1 MCVSTLIRLFTVLLW
16 LLILPSAA
24 QAAPVVTFIVGIVSA
39 ISAFAASSWL
49 AGAIVRI
56 GIGLGLSA
64 LSRALLPQQ
73 SRPGGLQTSV
83 TLSGATTPQSFI
95 LGRYATSGSLVCP
108 PMTHGVSNEYLTYV
122 IALGSLKGQTLKR
135 FAVNGKWQDLATTSH
150 ADYGSDVTDTNAG
163 HLWIRFYD
171 GSQIAADPMLL
182 AKYAAHP
189 DTPWSS
195 DMVGTSICYA
205 VLTVKAN
212 TTLWSGLPTFRFELG
227 GIPLYDPRLDDTAG
241 GIGLMRWGDPTTW
254 TSSEIPSVMI
264 YNIMRGI
271 SLPSGE
277 TWGGDVA
284 AEDLPYA
291 NWAVAME
298 DCDEQVPDGSGGTKA
313 QYVAGFEVRVN
324 EPPKAILE
332 ELLKSCAGEM
342 ADIGGIWKIHVGA
355 PSLPTLFLNDDDI
368 LVSETRQL
376 LPFPGLEQT
385 HNGISTTH
393 PDPELLWEAS
403 EAAPLSDP
411 VAVAADGGRNL
422 IANLGLPSVWDGEQ
436 VARLQAAWLKDDR
449 RWRRHSLSLPPRW
462 VAAEPFDVISWDSL
476 RNDYLATQ
484 FAVLSVTDNPMT
496 LNQRLV
502 LREVNPNDW
511 SL

>member
-1 MCVSTLIRLFTVLLW
+1 MIRLLTIVVW
-16 LLILPSAA
+16 LTILPSVA
-24 QAAPVVTFIVGIVSA
+24 QAAPVVTFIAGIVSA
-39 ISAFAASSWL
+39 ISSFAASSWL

-56 GIGLGLSA
+56 GVGLGLSA

-83 TLSGATTPQSFI
+83 TLSGATTPQGFI

-108 PMTHGVSNEYLTYV
+108 PMTHGASNEYLTYV
-122 IALGSLKGQTLKR
+122 ITVGALRDQTLRR
-135 FAVNGKWQDLATTSH
+135 FAVNGKWQVLSTTSH
-150 ADYGSDVTDTNAG
+150 ADYGGDVTSANAG
-163 HLWIRFYD
+163 HLWIRFFD
-171 GSQIAADPMLL
+171 GSQSAADPMLL

-189 DTPWSS
+189 ETPWTV
-195 DMVGTSICYA
+195 DMVGTGICYA
-205 VLTVKAN
+205 ILTCKAN
-212 TTLWSGLPTFRFELG
+212 ADLWSGLPQFRFELG
-227 GIPLYDPRLDDTAG
+227 GIPLYDPRFDDTAG
-241 GIGLMRWGDPTTW
+241 GIGLMRWDDPATW
-254 TSSEIPSVMI
+254 VFSENPAVMI

-271 SLPSGE
+271 SLPGGE
-277 TWGGDVA
+277 VWGGDVA
-284 AEDLPYA
+284 ADDLPYA
-291 NWAVAME
+291 NWAVAM
-298 DCDEQVPDGSGGTKA
+298 DACDEQVPDGTGGTKA
-313 QYVAGFEVRVN
+313 QYVAGFEVRVS
-324 EPPKAILE
+324 ETPKAIIA

-355 PSLPTLFLNDDDI
+355 PSLPTLFLTDDDI
-368 LVSETRQL
+368 LISETRQL

-393 PDPELLWEAS
+393 PDPELLWEAT
-403 EAAPLSDP
+403 EAPPLVDQ
-411 VAVAADGGRNL
+411 VAIAADGNRHL
-422 IANLGLPSVWDGEQ
+422 TANLGLPSVWDNEQ

-476 RNDYLATQ
+476 RNNYLTTQ

-496 LNQRLV
+496 LNQRVV

>member
-1 MCVSTLIRLFTVLLW
+1 LIRLVLVLTW
-16 LLILPSAA
+16 LLILPSSAH
-24 QAAPVVTFIVGIVSA
+24 AAPVVTFIAGIVSA
-39 ISAFAASSWL
+39 ISAFAATSWL

-56 GIGLGLSA
+56 GVGLGLSA

-73 SRPGGLQTSV
+73 SRPSGLQTNV

-108 PMTHGVSNEYLTYV
+108 PMTHGASNEYLTYV
-122 IALGSLKGQTLKR
+122 ITLGALRGQTLKR
-135 FAVNGKWQDLATTSH
+135 FAVNGKWQVLAATTH
-150 ADYGSDVTDTNAG
+150 ADYGSDVAG
-163 HLWIRFYD
+163 DNTGNLWIRIYD
-171 GSQIAADPMLL
+171 GSQIVADPMLL
-182 AKYAAHP
+182 AKYASHP
-189 DTPWSS
+189 DTPWST
-195 DMVGTSICYA
+195 DMVGTGICYA

-212 TTLWSGLPTFRFELG
+212 ADLWSGLPTFRFELD
-227 GIPLYDPRLDDTAG
+227 GIPIYDPRLDDTAG
-241 GIGLMRWGDPTTW
+241 GIGTMRWGDPTTW
-254 TSSEIPSVMI
+254 TASENPAVMI

-271 SLPSGE
+271 ALTGGE

-284 AEDLPYA
+284 PEDLPYA

-298 DCDEQVPDGSGGTKA
+298 DCDEPVPDGSGGTKA
-313 QYVAGFEVRVN
+313 QYMVGFEVRVS
-324 EPPKAILE
+324 EQPKAIIE

-411 VAVAADGGRNL
+411 VAVSADGGRNL
-422 IANLGLPSVWDGEQ
+422 TATLGLPSVWDGEQ
-436 VARLQAAWLKDDR
+436 VTRLQQSWLKDDR

-462 VAAEPFDVISWDSL
+462 VAAEPFDVISWDSS
-476 RNDYLATQ
+476 RNDYAATQ

-496 LNQRLV
+496 LSQRVV

>member
-1 MCVSTLIRLFTVLLW
+1 MMILAW
-16 LLILPSAA
+16 LLILPSSAN
-24 QAAPVVTFIVGIVSA
+24 AAPVVAFIAGIVSA
-39 ISAFAASSWL
+39 ISSFAASSWL

-56 GIGLGLSA
+56 GVGLGLSA

-83 TLSGATTPQSFI
+83 TLSGAITPHGFI

-108 PMTHGVSNEYLTYV
+108 PMTHGASDEYLTYV
-122 IALGSLKGQTLKR
+122 ITLGALKGQTLRR
-135 FAVNGKWQDLATTSH
+135 FAVNGKWQTLATTSH
-150 ADYGSDVTDTNAG
+150 ADYGTDFTGVNAG
-163 HLWIRFYD
+163 HLWIKFYD
-171 GSQIAADPMLL
+171 GSQITADAMLL
-182 AKYAAHP
+182 AKYGAHP
-189 DTPWSS
+189 DTPWSA
-195 DMVGTSICYA
+195 DMVGTGICYA

-484 FAVLSVTDNPMT
+484 FAVLSVTDNPMN

>member
-1 MCVSTLIRLFTVLLW
+1 MIRMLMVLLW

-24 QAAPVVTFIVGIVSA
+24 HAAPVVTFIAGIVSA
-39 ISAFAASSWL
+39 VSSFAASSWL

-83 TLSGATTPQSFI
+83 TLSGATTPHSFI
-95 LGRYATSGSLVCP
+95 LGRYATSGSLVAP
-108 PMTHGVSNEYLTYV
+108 PMTHGSSDEYLTYV
-122 IALGSLKGQTLKR
+122 ITLGALAGQALRR
-135 FAVNGKWQDLATTSH
+135 FAVNGKWQVLATTSH
-150 ADYGSDVTDTNAG
+150 ADYGSDVIGANAG

-171 GSQIAADPMLL
+171 GSQSAADPMLL

-195 DMVGTSICYA
+195 DMVGTGICYA

-212 TTLWSGLPTFRFELG
+212 ADLWSGLPTFRFELD

-241 GIGLMRWGDPTTW
+241 GIGAMRWGDPTTW
-254 TSSEIPSVMI
+254 APSENPAVMI

-271 SLPSGE
+271 ALPGGE

-291 NWAVAME
+291 NWAMAM
-298 DCDEQVPDGSGGTKA
+298 DACDETVPDGSGGTKA
-313 QYVAGFEVRVN
+313 QYVAGFEVRVS
-324 EPPKAILE
+324 EAPKAIIE

-355 PSLPTLFLNDDDI
+355 PSLPTLFLTDDDI

-393 PDPELLWEAS
+393 PDPELLWEAT
-403 EAAPLSDP
+403 EAAPLFDP

-422 IANLGLPSVWDGEQ
+422 TANLGLPSVWDGEQ
-436 VARLQAAWLKDDR
+436 VTRLQSAWLKDDR

-476 RNDYLATQ
+476 RNDYAATQ

-496 LNQRLV
+496 LSQRVV